1 MKPGQ
6 LIVQLITLGLLYQL
20 ILGGA
25 INVARTAE
33 VSINYFVR
41 VAITVLFPPDDTDPA
56 GGTHE
61 ERN

>member
-1 MKPGQ
+1 MKPGA

-25 INVARTAE
+25 INVAKTAE

-41 VAITVLFPPDDTDPA
+41 VAIAVLFPPNEDVNS
-56 GGTHE
+56 GE
-61 ERN
+61 